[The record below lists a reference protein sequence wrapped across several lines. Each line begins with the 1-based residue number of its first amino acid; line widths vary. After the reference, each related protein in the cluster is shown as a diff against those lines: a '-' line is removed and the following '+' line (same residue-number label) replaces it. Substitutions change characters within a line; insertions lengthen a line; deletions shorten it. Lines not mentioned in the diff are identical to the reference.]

1 MIELT
6 VPAALEELEHVQEFV
21 EQALEEQGIS
31 MKIQMQISIAVE
43 EIYVNIARYA
53 YHPEIGQATVRC
65 AVGGNPLQVTIQ
77 FLDSGKPFD
86 PLAKP
91 DADTTLSAEERDIG
105 GLGILMVKKSMD
117 DVVYEYRDGCNIL
130 TLMIKYE
137 DKYQEMSACLHGIHD
152 AHIVYCL
159 RVGTVRPGS
168 DYKGNSGTHCRLRGY
183 TGQNTGRRSV
193 GGCAEAGGGFKAD
206 GRGRSGA

>member
-1 MIELT
+1 MAELT
-6 VPAALEELEHVQEFV
+6 VPATLENLEIVTGFIHERLKLAGCPAKLMTQVD
-21 EQALEEQGIS
+21 L
-31 MKIQMQISIAVE
+31 AVE

-130 TLMIKYE
+130 TLMK
-137 DKYQEMSACLHGIHD
+137 
-152 AHIVYCL
+152 
-159 RVGTVRPGS
+159 
-168 DYKGNSGTHCRLRGY
+168 RL
-183 TGQNTGRRSV
+183 
-193 GGCAEAGGGFKAD
+193 
-206 GRGRSGA
+206 

>member
-1 MIELT
+1 MEVQMT
-6 VPAALEELEHVQEFV
+6 ELESALQNLWSDGLYKIILSNAIKKESEGVAYRKVVLNRKTNGWQAEQYTEKQVFHENLKADQVRPFV
-21 EQALEEQGIS
+21 EQALEAQGIS

-130 TLMIKYE
+130 TLMK
-137 DKYQEMSACLHGIHD
+137 
-152 AHIVYCL
+152 
-159 RVGTVRPGS
+159 
-168 DYKGNSGTHCRLRGY
+168 RL
-183 TGQNTGRRSV
+183 
-193 GGCAEAGGGFKAD
+193 
-206 GRGRSGA
+206 

>member
-21 EQALEEQGIS
+21 EQALEEQGVS

-86 PLAKP
+86 PLA
-91 DADTTLSAEERDIG
+91 AEERDIG

-130 TLMIKYE
+130 TLMK
-137 DKYQEMSACLHGIHD
+137 
-152 AHIVYCL
+152 
-159 RVGTVRPGS
+159 
-168 DYKGNSGTHCRLRGY
+168 RL
-183 TGQNTGRRSV
+183 
-193 GGCAEAGGGFKAD
+193 
-206 GRGRSGA
+206 